1 MTRIFR
7 AVPVGRSWGYL
18 ATALLIYAFSNSP
31 VNAQLEEIDYD
42 QWKNDYHG
50 FALLCRSQDL
60 VIHSDKN
67 EWSKVPINQR
77 LLICFGNCNIVHSQ
91 LRAFIQNGGSVLW
104 ASDFATRFP
113 TSMGISIRGRVYQ
126 ARRNDDA
133 YLGERVFPYADA
145 LTNQHP
151 VTRGIDRIVT
161 NLPSTIDVSNQFEF
175 SKANWW
181 TLLKTRRS
189 RSNTLLIAGQ
199 FARNSNVII
208 AADHSIFTNQM
219 LTVGDNS
226 KLAMQCIQ
234 WLRQGKRTDAIIFVD
249 GEVVQP
255 ADLMEL
261 EVPLPQPTK
270 EQVIE
275 IFKQIDP
282 ALVLEFANSA
292 AAEIEDSDIHNQVI
306 PAMFEAI
313 PRRYYSRFLI
323 FATTIFFAFIIGRNL
338 FVRRNRAIQSADD
351 FYVNQ
356 PGGDDDNSNPA
367 NQPVKLAKKSQL
379 KRQQSLERQQIAEL
393 LLEKYFRFIGIHDAM
408 NIGYRDFRSQIR
420 AMRSSDLKTNWEI
433 LKYWRR
439 ANLKPAGFWTFKRL
453 TILKNKI
460 EAWRQLQNNRVVQ

>member
-1 MTRIFR
+1 MTRVFR
-7 AVPVGRSWGYL
+7 ASPLRLSGFVAAS
-18 ATALLIYAFSNSP
+18 LLIVLFSTSP
-31 VNAQLEEIDYD
+31 VNAQLEEIDYE

-67 EWSKVPINQR
+67 EWSKVPIDQR

-91 LRAFIQNGGSVLW
+91 LSAFIQNGGSVLW
-104 ASDFATRFP
+104 ASDFPTRFP
-113 TSMGISIRGRVYQ
+113 AWMGISIRGRTYRAQ
-126 ARRNDDA
+126 RDADA
-133 YLGERVFPYADA
+133 YLGIREFPYADSI
-145 LTNQHP
+145 NFQHP
-151 VTRGIDRIVT
+151 ITRGIGNVIT
-161 NLPSTIDVSNQFEF
+161 NLPSTIGVSYQFEF
-175 SKANWW
+175 NQANWR
-181 TLLKTRRS
+181 TLLKTRRR

-199 FARNSNVII
+199 FARNSNVIVV
-208 AADHSIFTNQM
+208 ADHSIFTNQM

-226 KLAMQCIQ
+226 KLAMQSIQ

-249 GEVVQP
+249 GDVVQP

-282 ALVLEFANSA
+282 ALMLEFANQA
-292 AAEIEDSDIHNQVI
+292 AADIEDSDIHNQVVPAVLDLI
-306 PAMFEAI
+306 PS
-313 PRRYYSRFLI
+313 RYYYPSLI
-323 FATTIFFAFIIGRNL
+323 SAITIFFAFVIGRSL
-338 FVRRNRAIQSADD
+338 IVRRNRAMQSADD
-351 FYVNQ
+351 FYVNEQ
-356 PGGDDDNSNPA
+356 VSDDDKSNPV